1 MRYHAL
7 ATDFDGT
14 LVHNGTI
21 TPATLEALKK
31 FVGSG
36 RQLVMVTGRE
46 LPDLKAV
53 FSELHLFRLVVAEN
67 GGLLYDPAS
76 LKETVLG
83 PPASEKLVSML
94 RERGVES
101 ISVGRSIIATWSPY
115 EQIVLSAIREL
126 GLELQV
132 IFNKGAVMVLPAGV
146 NKATGLEIALKELKL
161 SRHNVVGVGDAE
173 NDHSFLQIAEFSAAV
188 SNALQGVQ
196 EAVDLVLPLSHG
208 EGVEFL
214 IEQILTDDLRAYQ
227 SASTRR
233 RLAVGTTASGDVELP
248 AYAGPMLISGPSGG
262 GKSTLTNRLVD
273 AISEQAYQFCLID
286 PEGDY
291 ESFEGAVVLGGPNS
305 QPQVE
310 EALHVLEQPD
320 ANLVFCL
327 TGVPIPDRPPFFQ
340 QFLAGLTELRART
353 GRPHWLLLDEAH
365 HLIPADWIPSSESLP
380 VNWVNAVLITVQPS
394 LLPVAILKQVETFAI
409 VGNDPKP
416 FVDDLLRVTDFSKPV
431 LPADEIQE
439 GEILI
444 WRTADPS
451 SVQRC
456 KAIKSQRQHHR
467 HRRKYSEGQLPPDR
481 SFFFRGPNDALNLRA
496 QNLIMFCQLAEGI
509 DDQTWQFHLECGD
522 YSRWFAGSIKDE
534 SLANEAMKIEEQKDL
549 APAETKKMI
558 IDTIQR
564 DYTLPGTSAVNV
576 PGAS

>member
-14 LVHNGTI
+14 LVHNGNVTSNTI
-21 TPATLEALKK
+21 EALKK
-31 FVGSG
+31 LVASG

-46 LPDLKAV
+46 IPDLKAV
-53 FSELHLFRLVVAEN
+53 FSELNLFRWVVAEN
-67 GGLLYDPAS
+67 GGLLYDPATT
-76 LKETVLG
+76 KELVLG
-83 PPASEKLVSML
+83 PAASEKLVSTL
-94 RERGVES
+94 RDRGVQS
-101 ISVGRSIIATWSPY
+101 ISVGKSIIATWSPY

-146 NKATGLEIALKELKL
+146 NKATGLEIALKEMKL

-173 NDHSFLQIAEFSAAV
+173 NDHSFLQIVEFSAAV
-188 SNALQGVQ
+188 SNALPGLQD
-196 EAVDLVLPLSHG
+196 AVDLILPLSHG

-214 IEQILTDDLRAYQ
+214 IEQILADDLNSYRG
-227 SASTRR
+227 ASTRHK
-233 RLAVGTTASGDVELP
+233 LPIGTNAFGDVELS
-248 AYAGPMLISGPSGG
+248 AYSGPMLICGPSGS

-273 AISEQAYQFCLID
+273 VISEQAYQFCLVD

-305 QPQVE
+305 EPQID

-327 TGVPIPDRPPFFQ
+327 TGVPIPERPAFFQ
-340 QFLAGLTELRART
+340 QLLAGLTQLRART

-365 HLIPADWIPSSESLP
+365 HLIPADWMPSTESLP
-380 VNWVNAVLITVQPS
+380 SNWMNIVLITVQPS
-394 LLPVAILKQVETFAI
+394 LLPQSILKQVETVAI

-416 FVDDLLRVTDFSKPV
+416 FVEDFVSASDFEMPKLPTNEV
-431 LPADEIQE
+431 LE

-444 WRTADPS
+444 WTTESPPRI
-451 SVQRC
+451 QQC
-456 KAIKSQRQHHR
+456 KALKSLRQHHR

-481 SFFFRGPNDALNLRA
+481 SFYFRGANGDMNLRA
-496 QNLIMFCQLAEGI
+496 QNLILFCQLAEGI
-509 DDQTWQFHLECGD
+509 DDDTWQFHLESGD
-522 YSRWFAGSIKDE
+522 YSRWFAGSIKDDK
-534 SLANEAMKIEEQKDL
+534 LASAAIQIEEQKSL
-549 APAETKKMI
+549 TPAESKKLI
-558 IDTIQR
+558 IDAIQR
-564 DYTLPGTSAVNV
+564 DYTLPSTPAVGL

>member
-14 LVHNGTI
+14 LVHNGSI
-21 TPATLEALKK
+21 TSTTTEALKK
-31 FVGSG
+31 FVGTG

-46 LPDLKAV
+46 LPELKTV
-53 FSELHLFRLVVAEN
+53 FSELHLFKLIVAEN

-76 LKETVLG
+76 SKEVVLG
-83 PPASEKLVSML
+83 PPASEKLVETL
-94 RERGVES
+94 RDRGVES
-101 ISVGRSIIATWSPY
+101 ISVGKSIIATWSPY
-115 EQIVLSAIREL
+115 EQIVLSAIHEL

-132 IFNKGAVMVLPAGV
+132 IFNKGAVMILPAGV
-146 NKATGLEIALKELKL
+146 NKATGLEAALKELKL

-173 NDHSFLQIAEFSAAV
+173 NDHSFLQIVEFSAAV
-188 SNALQGVQ
+188 SNALEGVKD
-196 EAVDLVLPLSHG
+196 AVDFVLPLSHG

-214 IEQILTDDLRAYQ
+214 IEQILADDLKSYRG
-227 SASTRR
+227 ASTRHQ
-233 RLAVGTTASGDVELP
+233 LTVGTTASGDVELS
-248 AYAGPMLISGPSGG
+248 AYSGPMLISGPSGS

-305 QPQVE
+305 QPQIE

-327 TGVPIPDRPPFFQ
+327 TGVPIPERPAFFQ
-340 QFLAGLTELRART
+340 QFLAGLTQLRART

-380 VNWVNAVLITVQPS
+380 ASWMNVVLITVQPS
-394 LLPVAILKQVETFAI
+394 LLPQNILQQVETFAI
-409 VGNDPKP
+409 VGNDPQP
-416 FVDDLLRVTDFSKPV
+416 FVDDFLSVTDFAEPE
-431 LPADEIQE
+431 LPLDEILD

-444 WRTADPS
+444 WTTASPS
-451 SVQRC
+451 LVQRC
-456 KAIKSQRQHHR
+456 KAMKSQRQHHR

-496 QNLIMFCQLAEGI
+496 QNLIIFCQLAEGI
-509 DDQTWQFHLECGD
+509 DDETWQFHLECGD

-534 SLANEAMKIEEQKDL
+534 NLANEAMTIEKQKDL
-549 APAETKKMI
+549 TPSESKTLI
-558 IDTIQR
+558 INAIQR
-564 DYTLPGTSAVNV
+564 DYTLPGTSAVTV